1 MLIKEIDELTIKLDI
16 VIVSDDYNTTED
28 NLKHYSLVKED
39 ANLGTEEECKEI
51 IGNIT
56 HIIEEFGYTVL
67 NETKSNKDGSNSLYF
82 TFCKEDEFNTE
93 EVTLIIR
100 LRVSDHDLP
109 MWSGDKRKQDAK
121 NRQIN
126 NLKDYAN
133 NNKWLNSKLKD
144 NDEIGVDF
152 IYVRYENAVYTEWE
166 DVYKKIRQKLQSFS
180 NKHK

>member
-1 MLIKEIDELTIKLDI
+1 M
-16 VIVSDDYNTTED
+16 
-28 NLKHYSLVKED
+28 VKED
-39 ANLGTEEECKEI
+39 ANLGTEAECKEI
-51 IGNIT
+51 IDNIT

-100 LRVSDHDLP
+100 LRVSDHNLP
-109 MWSGDKRKQDAK
+109 MWSDDKRKQDAK

-126 NLKDYAN
+126 NLKDYVN

-144 NDEIGVDF
+144 NEEIGVDF

-166 DVYKKIRQKLQSFS
+166 DVYRKIRQKLQSFS
-180 NKHK
+180 NKHR